1 MTSDV
6 VNRAMSHRERCMATS
21 SIAAAV
27 PAVFAAIALVMFAGA
42 ELAGHTWFSPGP
54 ERNLAEAAAMGRV
67 SEVARL
73 LRAGEDPRRVVE
85 VRPHAISSSV
95 RRVTALEAAVWHR
108 SAPLMALFDR
118 AGTIADPSTRHD
130 LACLASDLKVEE
142 IVRYLQPD
150 GRPACVP
157 DQALQAVL
165 ARSHP
170 SGSEP

>member
-1 MTSDV
+1 MTSDGV
-6 VNRAMSHRERCMATS
+6 TGGSDVERRIATL
-21 SIAAAV
+21 SIVAAV
-27 PAVFAAIALVMFAGA
+27 PAMLAAIALVMFAVA

-54 ERNLAEAAAMGRV
+54 EHNLAEAAAMGRV

-73 LRAGEDPRRVVE
+73 LRAGEDPRRIVD

-95 RRVTALEAAVWHR
+95 TRVTALEAAVWHR

-130 LACLASDLKVEE
+130 LTCLANDLKVEE
-142 IVRYLQPD
+142 IVRYFQPD
-150 GRPACVP
+150 GTPACVP
-157 DQALQAVL
+157 EQALQTVL
-165 ARSHP
+165 ARSRP